1 MTSADD
7 QVPDEERSEPTARRP
22 LHSGPRRQTPA
33 LLAVL
38 GLFAAIA
45 VVLVVLTV
53 LRYAT

>member
-7 QVPDEERSEPTARRP
+7 QTPDEERSEPTAHRP
-22 LHSGPRRQTPA
+22 LHGEPRRQTPA

-45 VVLVVLTV
+45 VVVVVLTV
-53 LRYAT
+53 LRYTT